1 MRYSYLL
8 LSLIV
13 LAACTP
19 SDNGSKALQSVL
31 NSSWEYRI
39 AQNPMFATSLGMK
52 EYNHLLPEVSEEK
65 IQEDGAF
72 WEKQLAALEEIDA
85 SRLSETDKVNYEMFQ
100 YLLKDRIAG
109 VKYQAYLVPVN
120 AEGGFYTGFAFVPR
134 NMPFETE
141 EDYENYLSRL
151 SAFSE
156 YADQYMTLMKTG
168 MERGMV
174 PPRNILKSHP
184 GMIDTYIQAEPE
196 ESPFFTPFL
205 KIPDGVSPEKQQ
217 ELQEKGMEVISTEL
231 QPTYQRIKTFLEEEY
246 IPAARETFG
255 AIEYPNGKDY
265 YEQRVQYFTTLPYS
279 SEEVFAIGE
288 QEVARIMGE
297 MTEIIDSLGF
307 EGSYAD
313 FLQFLRTDDQFY
325 VKNARRLLEK
335 ASYIA
340 KKIDGTLPKYFG
352 KLPRN
357 SYSVQPVPDAIAPN
371 YTAGRYVSGS
381 LQNHRS
387 GTYWVNTYN
396 LPSRTLYTLPALT
409 LHEAVPGHHF
419 QHAIAEELEEMP
431 EFRSRTYV
439 NSYGEGW
446 ALYTEKLGKEMGI
459 YETLYEDFG
468 RLTYEMWRACR
479 LVVDVGLHTKGWTR
493 DQAVEYMGSRTALS
507 IHEINT
513 EIDRYIGWPGQALSY
528 KMGELTIVR
537 LREKA
542 ETELGEDF
550 NLREFHDLLLS
561 QGAVPMFI
569 LERMVEEYIKEK
581 QVS

>member
-13 LAACTP
+13 LAACKP
-19 SDNGSKALQSVL
+19 FNNGHQALQNVL
-31 NSSWEYRI
+31 DSSWEYRI

-72 WEKQLAALEEIDA
+72 WEEQLAALEKIDV
-85 SRLSETDKVNYEMFQ
+85 SSLSDADKVNYEMFH
-100 YLLKDRIAG
+100 YLLKDRIAN
-109 VKYQAYLVPVN
+109 VTYQAYLIPLN

-151 SAFSE
+151 SAFSG
-156 YADQYMTLMKTG
+156 YAEQYMGLMKTG

-196 ESPFFTPFL
+196 ESPFFAPFL
-205 KIPDGVSPEKQQ
+205 KIPDGVSPEKQK
-217 ELQEKGMEVISTEL
+217 ELQQKGLEVISTEL

-255 AIEYPNGKDY
+255 AIEYPNGKEY

-313 FLQFLRTDDQFY
+313 FLQFLRTDEQFY

-357 SYSVQPVPDAIAPN
+357 SYGVQPVPDAIAPN

-419 QHAIAEELEEMP
+419 QNAIAEELEEMP
-431 EFRSRTYV
+431 EFRSRTYI

-542 ETELGEDF
+542 EAELGDDF

-569 LERMVEEYIKEK
+569 LERMVDEYIKEK
-581 QVS
+581 QAS

>member
-31 NSSWEYRI
+31 DSSWEYRI

-184 GMIDTYIQAEPE
+184 GMIDTYIQAKPE
-196 ESPFFTPFL
+196 ESPFFAPFL
-205 KIPDGVSPEKQQ
+205 KIPDGISPEKQQ
-217 ELQEKGMEVISTEL
+217 ELQLKGVEAISTEL
-231 QPTYQRIKTFLEEEY
+231 QPTYQKIKTFMEEEY

-357 SYSVQPVPDAIAPN
+357 SYGVQPVPDAIAPN

-381 LQNHRS
+381 LDNHRS

-419 QHAIAEELEEMP
+419 QHAIAEELKEMP
-431 EFRSRTYV
+431 EFRSRTYI

-542 ETELGEDF
+542 EAELGEDF

-561 QGAVPMFI
+561 QGAIPMFI
-569 LERMVEEYIKEK
+569 LDRMVDEYIKEK

>member
-1 MRYSYLL
+1 
-8 LSLIV
+8 
-13 LAACTP
+13 
-19 SDNGSKALQSVL
+19 
-31 NSSWEYRI
+31 
-39 AQNPMFATSLGMK
+39 
-52 EYNHLLPEVSEEK
+52 
-65 IQEDGAF
+65 
-72 WEKQLAALEEIDA
+72 
-85 SRLSETDKVNYEMFQ
+85 
-100 YLLKDRIAG
+100 
-109 VKYQAYLVPVN
+109 
-120 AEGGFYTGFAFVPR
+120 
-134 NMPFETE
+134 
-141 EDYENYLSRL
+141 
-151 SAFSE
+151 
-156 YADQYMTLMKTG
+156 

-196 ESPFFTPFL
+196 ESPFFAPFL
-205 KIPDGVSPEKQQ
+205 KIPNGVSPEKQQ
-217 ELQEKGMEVISTEL
+217 ELQQKGIEVISTEL

-255 AIEYPNGKDY
+255 AIEYPNGKEY

-313 FLQFLRTDDQFY
+313 FLQFLRTDEQFY

-357 SYSVQPVPDAIAPN
+357 SYGLQPVPDAIAPN

-419 QHAIAEELEEMP
+419 QNAIAEELEEMP
-431 EFRSRTYV
+431 EFRSRTYI

-537 LREKA
+537 LREKTEA
-542 ETELGEDF
+542 ELGDDF

-569 LERMVEEYIKEK
+569 LERMVDEYIKDK